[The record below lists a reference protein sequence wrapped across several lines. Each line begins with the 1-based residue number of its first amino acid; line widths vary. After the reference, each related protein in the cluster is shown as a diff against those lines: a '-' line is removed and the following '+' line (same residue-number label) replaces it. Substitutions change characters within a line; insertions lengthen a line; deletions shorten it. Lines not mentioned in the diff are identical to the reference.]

1 MNFLPSLTASGFAI
15 AGLLCAA
22 GPIIIHLMNRRR
34 FRTVHWGAMD
44 FLQQAMKRNRR
55 ILQLRDILLMILR
68 TAAVLFFGLAL
79 ARPFLSVGATDF
91 DASQPLH
98 AVLAIDNSMSM
109 GIESLDGTLLDEA
122 KRQAIDFLDQ
132 LPPGSRIS
140 VIAACGSTRT
150 PAVDPYRTREDAAA
164 AISAMDP
171 TDRPADVIAVGNQIA
186 VAAARTPQLSPRAI
200 FFTDQ
205 QAGAW
210 EDFRSSA
217 QWEQFPSLQVVEVG
231 TDDATNTWISD
242 FELQDALAD
251 VDTPSTFVVRVAH
264 AGTSAREDAPVVFRV
279 NGEEVDSQ
287 MISLEP
293 NGERELTFEYLFD
306 GMAIEPGKSTSVA
319 VEVSLPPD
327 RLPADDSRTIVASVV
342 AALPVVFLDSLSEAD
357 EDPRRNRY
365 GETWALRRL
374 LAPVTSRR
382 EEQRQLIQVRH
393 RRLEDLD
400 APSLRA
406 LLEDARLAVVGG
418 IAEPP
423 EFAVDVLTEFV
434 NQGGQLV
441 ITAGGE
447 FDPARWTQVAWR
459 EGAGVLPAPLE
470 PIPFGVS
477 LDANVD
483 RLEPFRLSYD
493 SMKDNAYF
501 QLSGLS
507 DSQLLDLY
515 AEPLFF
521 KSIIPRVD
529 AATMAAVEKAARAK
543 ANEPVNDDDMTI
555 DRWLLWRNDVTRT
568 TGLSQVTEKETTA
581 SVASKTADGES
592 IENQETPFDRR
603 NLPRVLARFDN
614 DQPFLVE
621 RHIGDG
627 RVLLVSTGIDNLW
640 NTLPRTNAV
649 LIFDRLLRGM
659 LEMTL
664 PQRNFPT
671 LAQVSLPLESAST
684 TTMVEL
690 TRPGVD
696 GSEELPIGFLDDQT
710 RGVTVPQLLRGGEY
724 QLKVSER
731 QLSSDPTLSP
741 EPPQTLIL
749 AVQPQADESQID
761 RLTREDFEAR
771 ELGEKLKW
779 IAPGEVISLAGAQI
793 RGQDW
798 WKYLIALALGCLLI
812 EMLLIA
818 RPGWVDR
825 LFSRSTATDATPLS
839 EEARS

>member
-34 FRTVHWGAMD
+34 YRTVHWGAMD

-68 TAAVLFFGLAL
+68 TAAVLLFGLAL
-79 ARPFLSVGATDF
+79 ARPFLSVGASDF
-91 DASQPLH
+91 DASQPLL

-109 GIESLDGTLLDEA
+109 GVESLDGTLLDEA

-132 LPPGSRIS
+132 LPPGSRIN
-140 VIAACGSTRT
+140 VIAACGSTRST
-150 PAVDPYRTREDAAA
+150 AVDPYRTREDAAA
-164 AISAMDP
+164 AIAAIDP
-171 TDRPADVIAVGNQIA
+171 TDREADLIAVGNQIA
-186 VAAARTPQLSPRAI
+186 VAAAHTPTLSPRAI

-205 QAGAW
+205 QASAW
-210 EDFRSSA
+210 DDLRSAA
-217 QWEQFPSLQVVEVG
+217 QWEQFPPLQVVEIG
-231 TDDATNTWISD
+231 ADDSTNTSISG

-251 VDTPSTFVVRVAH
+251 IDTPSTFVVRVSH
-264 AGTSAREDAPVVFRV
+264 TGENSRDDVPVVFSV

-287 MISLEP
+287 MISLPP
-293 NGERELTFEYLFD
+293 NSERELTFEYLFD
-306 GMAIEPGKSTSVA
+306 GMAIEPGKATTVA

-342 AALPVVFLDSLSEAD
+342 AALPVVFLDSMAEAD

-423 EFAVDVLTEFV
+423 EFAVDVLNEFV
-434 NQGGQLV
+434 SQGGQLV
-441 ITAGGE
+441 ISAGGE

-459 EGAGVLPAPLE
+459 DGAGILPAPLE
-470 PIPFGVS
+470 PIPNGVS

-493 SMKDNAYF
+493 SMRDNAYF

-521 KSIIPRVD
+521 KSIVPRIDETTV
-529 AATMAAVEKAARAK
+529 AAVQKATK
-543 ANEPVNDDDMTI
+543 AEANKQVDEEDMTS
-555 DRWLLWRNDVTRT
+555 DRWLLWRNDVTKT
-568 TGLSQVTEKETTA
+568 TAVSETAEKEA
-581 SVASKTADGES
+581 ADSKEGES
-592 IENQETPFDRR
+592 AEPKETPFDRR
-603 NLPRVLARFDN
+603 LLPRILARFDN

-621 RHIGDG
+621 RQMGDG
-627 RVLLVSTGIDNLW
+627 KVLLVSTGIDNLW

-659 LEMTL
+659 LETTL

-671 LAQVSLPLESAST
+671 LTQVSLPLESAST
-684 TTMVEL
+684 TTMVQL
-690 TRPGVD
+690 ARPGVD
-696 GSEELPIGFLDDQT
+696 GAEELPIGFLDDQT
-710 RGVTVPQLLRGGEY
+710 RGVTVPQLLRGGKYE
-724 QLKVSER
+724 LTVSER

-741 EPPQTLIL
+741 EPPQTMIL
-749 AVQPQADESQID
+749 AVQPQAAESQIE
-761 RLTREDFEAR
+761 RLTHEDFESR
-771 ELGEKLKW
+771 GLSEKIKW
-779 IAPGEVISLAGAQI
+779 LSPGEVISLAGAQI

-798 WKYLIALALGCLLI
+798 WKYLIGLALACLLI

-818 RPGWVDR
+818 RPNWVDR
-825 LFSRSTATDATPLS
+825 LFSRSESTGATPLN

>member
-55 ILQLRDILLMILR
+55 VLQLRDILLMILR

-79 ARPFLSVGATDF
+79 ARPFLSVGASDF
-91 DASQPLH
+91 DASQPLL

-109 GIESLDGTLLDEA
+109 GVESLDGTLLDEA

-132 LPPGSRIS
+132 LPPGSRIN
-140 VIAACGSTRT
+140 VIAACGSSRT
-150 PAVDPYRTREDAAA
+150 TALDPFRTREDAAA
-164 AISAMDP
+164 AIAAIDP
-171 TDRPADVIAVGNQIA
+171 TDRESDLIAVGNQ
-186 VAAARTPQLSPRAI
+186 VAAAAAHTPTLSPRAI

-205 QAGAW
+205 QAAAW
-210 EDFRSSA
+210 DDLRSAS
-217 QWEQFPSLQVVEVG
+217 QWEQFPPLQVVEIG
-231 TDDATNTWISD
+231 ADDASNTWISG

-264 AGTSAREDAPVVFRV
+264 AGQSSRDDMPVVFRV

-287 MISLEP
+287 MISLPP
-293 NGERELTFEYLFD
+293 NSERELTFEYLFD
-306 GMAIEPGKSTSVA
+306 GMAIEPGKATSVT
-319 VEVSLPPD
+319 VEVSLPSD

-342 AALPVVFLDSLSEAD
+342 AALPVVFFDSLSDEE

-382 EEQRQLIQVRH
+382 DEQRQLIQVRH
-393 RRLEDLD
+393 KRLEDLD
-400 APSLRA
+400 APSMRA

-418 IAEPP
+418 VAEPP
-423 EFAVDVLTEFV
+423 EFAVEVFQEFV
-434 NQGGQLV
+434 SQGGQLV
-441 ITAGGE
+441 ISAGGE
-447 FDPARWTQVAWR
+447 FDPARWTQVAWLD
-459 EGAGVLPAPLE
+459 GAGVLPAPLE
-470 PIPFGVS
+470 PIPNGVS

-521 KSIIPRVD
+521 KSVVPRVD
-529 AATMAAVEKAARAK
+529 ETTMAAVEKASQEKAK
-543 ANEPVNDDDMTI
+543 QPVDEDDMTA
-555 DRWLLWRNDVTRT
+555 DRWLLWRSDVART
-568 TGLSQVTEKETTA
+568 TGLSPTAEPPTDEKQADEAAEQKTEK
-581 SVASKTADGES
+581 
-592 IENQETPFDRR
+592 PFDRR
-603 NLPRVLARFDN
+603 QLPRVLARFDN
-614 DQPFLVE
+614 EQPFLVE
-621 RHIGDG
+621 RQIGDG
-627 RVLLVSTGIDNLW
+627 RVLLVSTGVDNLW

-659 LEMTL
+659 LETTL

-671 LAQVSLPLESAST
+671 LGQVSLPLESAST

-690 TRPGVD
+690 TRPGAEE
-696 GSEELPIGFLDDQT
+696 SEELPIGFLDDQT
-710 RGVTVPQLLRGGEY
+710 RGVTVPQLLRGGKY
-724 QLKVSER
+724 QLTVSER

-741 EPPQTLIL
+741 EPPQTLAF
-749 AVQPQADESQID
+749 AVQPQAAESQVE
-761 RLTREDFEAR
+761 RLTHEDFEAR
-771 ELGEKLKW
+771 GLGEKIKW
-779 IAPGEVISLAGAQI
+779 LAPGEVISLAGAQI

-798 WKYLIALALGCLLI
+798 WKYLIGLALACLLI

-818 RPGWVDR
+818 RPNWVDR
-825 LFSRSTATDATPLS
+825 LFSRSAPQEAAPVS

>member
-1 MNFLPSLTASGFAI
+1 MSFLPSLTAGGFAI

-34 FRTVHWGAMD
+34 YRTVHWGAMD

-68 TAAVLFFGLAL
+68 TAAVLLFGLAL
-79 ARPFLSVGATDF
+79 ARPFLSVGASDF
-91 DASQPLH
+91 DASQPLL

-109 GIESLDGTLLDEA
+109 GVESLDGTLLDEA
-122 KRQAIDFLDQ
+122 KRQAADFLDQ
-132 LPPGSRIS
+132 LPPGSRIN
-140 VIAACGSTRT
+140 VIAACGSSRS

-164 AISAMDP
+164 AIAAIDP
-171 TDRPADVIAVGNQIA
+171 TDREADLISIGNQIA
-186 VAAARTPQLSPRAI
+186 VAAAHTPQLSPRAI
-200 FFTDQ
+200 YFTDQ
-205 QAGAW
+205 QASAW
-210 EDFRSSA
+210 DDFRSPG
-217 QWEQFPSLQVVEVG
+217 QWEQFPPLQVVEIG
-231 TDDATNTWISD
+231 ADDATNTSITG

-264 AGTSAREDAPVVFRV
+264 AGENPRDDVPVVFSV

-287 MISLEP
+287 MISLPP
-293 NGERELTFEYLFD
+293 NSERELTFEYLFD
-306 GMAIEPGKSTSVA
+306 GMAIEPGKASSIA
-319 VEVSLPPD
+319 IEVSLPPD

-342 AALPVVFLDSLSEAD
+342 AALPVVFLDSMSETD

-418 IAEPP
+418 ISEPP
-423 EFAVDVLTEFV
+423 EFAVDVLNEFV
-434 NQGGQLV
+434 SQGGQLV
-441 ITAGGE
+441 ISAGGE

-459 EGAGVLPAPLE
+459 DGAGVLPAPLD
-470 PIPFGVS
+470 PIPNGVS

-521 KSIIPRVD
+521 KSVTPRVD
-529 AATMAAVEKAARAK
+529 ETTLAAVEKAATAQ
-543 ANEPVNDDDMTI
+543 ANQPTDEEDMTA

-568 TGLSQVTEKETTA
+568 GSVSQSAE
-581 SVASKTADGES
+581 
-592 IENQETPFDRR
+592 QETSVNNAAESPAAEQEKPFDRR
-603 NLPRVLARFDN
+603 LLPRILASFDN

-621 RHIGDG
+621 RQIGEG
-627 RVLLVSTGIDNLW
+627 KVLLVTTGIDNLW

-659 LEMTL
+659 LETTL
-664 PQRNFPT
+664 PQRNFAT

-690 TRPGVD
+690 TRPGD
-696 GSEELPIGFLDDQT
+696 DAAEELPIGFLDDQT
-710 RGVTVPQLLRGGEY
+710 RGVTVPQLMKGGKYELTIS
-724 QLKVSER
+724 QR
-731 QLSSDPTLSP
+731 QVSSDPTLSP
-741 EPPQTLIL
+741 EPPQTMVL
-749 AVQPQADESQID
+749 AVQPEATESQIE
-761 RLTREDFEAR
+761 RLSHEDFESR
-771 ELGEKLKW
+771 GLGDKIKW
-779 IAPGEVISLAGAQI
+779 LAPGEVISLAGAQI

-798 WKYLIALALGCLLI
+798 WKYLIGLVLACLLL

-818 RPGWVDR
+818 RPAWVDR
-825 LFSRSTATDATPLS
+825 LLSRAENSGATPVS